1 VSGRIDRRQEAAA
14 IALARQS
21 SVPAV
26 EPGARGGELWLLV
39 GLCVAPA
46 VQQLS
51 YFALSPFLS
60 TVAAEL
66 GTSIAL
72 LGQIPALMTLLAAPV
87 AVVIG
92 PLADRLGY
100 RPLLLAAMAA
110 VVLSSLGTALAQTYT
125 VLLAV
130 GLVGALARATANPI
144 AQAVAGTRFTGD
156 RRRRA
161 IGWIQAGVSG
171 AAIVGIP
178 ALTTIEGMLGWRA
191 AFVALALLAG
201 ATALLLAL
209 ALPAERSAGEA
220 PRLGA
225 VVVSLLV
232 VLRDRPTAGLVSAS
246 LLRTAGIW
254 LFYTYMGAFFV
265 ERYGFT
271 TQQVG
276 WTYTVVGLA
285 LFSGAMIA
293 GGRIGGIGPR
303 PFVIATSALMGF
315 ALAAVL
321 LLPVGP
327 AAAIGLLI
335 LNCVL
340 GSSGSVVGTLL
351 LVGETPGG
359 RATTLTLNQAGLS
372 LGTALGSSLGGLL
385 IALGGYGALGVG
397 VPALGLASA
406 ALVWLSRPRG

>member
-1 VSGRIDRRQEAAA
+1 ML
-14 IALARQS
+14 AL
-21 SVPAV
+21 
-26 EPGARGGELWLLV
+26 
-39 GLCVAPA
+39 CIAPA

-51 YFALSPFLS
+51 YFALSPFLP
-60 TVAAEL
+60 TIAAEL
-66 GTSIAL
+66 GTSVAL

-87 AVVIG
+87 ALAIG
-92 PLADRLGY
+92 PLADRFGY
-100 RPLLLAAMAA
+100 RSLLLAAMAA
-110 VVLSSLGTALAQTYT
+110 VVLSALGTALAQTYAA
-125 VLLAV
+125 LLAV
-130 GLVGALARATANPI
+130 GLVGAVARAAATPI
-144 AQAVAGTRFTGD
+144 AQAVAGTRFAGD

-178 ALTTIEGMLGWRA
+178 ALTTIDGLLGWRA
-191 AFVALALLAG
+191 AFVALALIAA

-209 ALPAERSAGEA
+209 ALPADRSDGESL
-220 PRLGA
+220 RLRA
-225 VVVSLLV
+225 VVLAPLV
-232 VLRDRPTAGLVSAS
+232 VLRHRPTAGLVCAS

-285 LFSGAMIA
+285 LFGGALTA
-293 GGRIGGIGPR
+293 GGRLGALPQR
-303 PFVIATSALMGF
+303 PLVVATSGLMGL
-315 ALAAVL
+315 ALAAAL

-327 AAAIGLLI
+327 AAAIGLMV
-335 LNCVL
+335 LNCLL
-340 GSSGSVVGTLL
+340 GSSGGVLGTLL

-359 RATTLTLNQAGLS
+359 RATTLTLNQAGMS

-385 IALGGYGALGVG
+385 LALGGYAALGVG
-397 VPALGLASA
+397 VPLLGLASA
-406 ALVWLSRPRG
+406 ALVWLSRPENAGRVIADNPGAHLRR